1 MTLRISSLK
10 YNTLNRL
17 EMFFLSIVK
26 NVPQPIAV
34 KIGVYLN
41 IIMYVAEYVI
51 NHTDH

>member
-1 MTLRISSLK
+1 MTLRISNLK

-34 KIGVYLN
+34 KIGARKKMNGNLN
-41 IIMYVAEYVI
+41 GF
-51 NHTDH
+51 